1 MTDWLE
7 ILNYGFM
14 VRAIIM
20 GLLVAISAALVGTSL
35 VLRKNSM
42 IGDGL
47 SHVAFGA
54 FAIATV
60 LQVAP
65 LEFALPIVVATSMLI
80 LRMGQ
85 KKRIQNDATIA
96 ILSASALALGTFVI
110 SITKGV
116 NTDISNYLFGSILA
130 ISGKDLIVGGLLL
143 AMVVVLY
150 GLSYHRIFA
159 LTFDETFARS
169 TGVKVQIYDVIF
181 AVICSIII
189 VLGMRLLG
197 ALLISSLIVF
207 PTVTAMQ
214 ICKNYNK
221 VVLFAVVLA
230 ILNFTIGIYLSF
242 YLKTPTGA
250 SIVLVSLV
258 TLVILSLVGHRK

>member
-1 MTDWLE
+1 MLDWLE

-14 VRAIIM
+14 VRALAM
-20 GLLVAISAALVGTSL
+20 GLLVAVSAALVGTSL

-65 LEFALPIVVATSMLI
+65 LEFALPVVTAISVLI
-80 LRMGQ
+80 LRIGQ
-85 KKRIQNDATIA
+85 NQRIQNDAMIA

-110 SITKGV
+110 SMTKGV
-116 NTDISNYLFGSILA
+116 NTDINNYLFGSILA
-130 ISGKDLIVGGLLL
+130 ISESDLLFGGLML
-143 AMVVVLY
+143 AAVIIVY
-150 GLSYHRIFA
+150 GLAYHRIFA

-169 TGVKVQIYDVIF
+169 TGVKVQFYDVIF
-181 AVICSIII
+181 AIICSVII

-197 ALLISSLIVF
+197 ALLISSLIIF
-207 PTVTAMQ
+207 PAVSAMQ

-221 VVLFAVVLA
+221 VVAASVVLA
-230 ILNFTIGIYLSF
+230 VLNFIAGLYLSF

-258 TLVILSLVGHRK
+258 TLIVLSLVGRRK